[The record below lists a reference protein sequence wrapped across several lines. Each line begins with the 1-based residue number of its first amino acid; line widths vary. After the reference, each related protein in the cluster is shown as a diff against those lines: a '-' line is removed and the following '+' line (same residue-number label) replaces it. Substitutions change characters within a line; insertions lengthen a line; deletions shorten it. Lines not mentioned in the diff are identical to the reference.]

1 MLSAFAPSAFG
12 TSPREAYD
20 IKHTHEN
27 GMYFVI
33 VFGGGR
39 VGAVFWI
46 HGCILLWDVGFIIDC
61 MTENIKSLME
71 KMKKGLTEL
80 YGQRLK
86 AVYLF
91 GSYARGDFH
100 EGSDLDVMIVLDTYK
115 SYWDELVRSAEL
127 ASDLSLE
134 YDVTVSRMIMTEE
147 QWKKG
152 DLPVL
157 RNIRA
162 EGVPA

>member
-1 MLSAFAPSAFG
+1 MLA
-12 TSPREAYD
+12 D
-20 IKHTHEN
+20 VKK
-27 GMYFVI
+27 
-33 VFGGGR
+33 
-39 VGAVFWI
+39 
-46 HGCILLWDVGFIIDC
+46 LLA
-61 MTENIKSLME
+61 EL
-71 KMKKGLTEL
+71 KKGLTEL

-91 GSYARGDFH
+91 GSYARGDYN
-100 EGSDLDVMIVLDTYK
+100 ENSDLDVMIVLDTYK

-134 YDVTVSRMIMTEE
+134 YDVTISRMIMTEE

-157 RNIRA
+157 MNVRM
-162 EGVPA
+162 EGVAA

>member
-1 MLSAFAPSAFG
+1 M
-12 TSPREAYD
+12 
-20 IKHTHEN
+20 K
-27 GMYFVI
+27 VI
-33 VFGGGR
+33 
-39 VGAVFWI
+39 
-46 HGCILLWDVGFIIDC
+46 GCILLRAVGFIIET
-61 MTENIKSLME
+61 MTENIKSLMA
-71 KMKKGLTEL
+71 KVKKGLTDI

-91 GSYARGDFH
+91 GSYARGDYN
-100 EGSDLDVMIVLDTYK
+100 EGSDLDVMVVLDTYK

-134 YDVTVSRMIMTEE
+134 YEVTISRTIMTEE

-157 RNIRA
+157 RNVRA